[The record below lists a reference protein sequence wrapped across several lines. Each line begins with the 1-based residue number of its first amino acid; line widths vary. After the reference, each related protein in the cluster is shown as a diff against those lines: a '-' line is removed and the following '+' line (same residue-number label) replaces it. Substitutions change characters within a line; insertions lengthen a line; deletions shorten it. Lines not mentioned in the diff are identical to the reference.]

1 MARGKILSFPPT
13 RGSTANTADRSAEAL
28 SLLRN
33 FEESCKGW
41 FWSTDKS
48 GNVVYLSDSVSRLLC
63 DQPDALIGTTFAELF
78 APADESSPVR
88 ERLPFILGRQSNFD
102 KLTLQTVNAGDKRW
116 WEVSGCPQFDH
127 AGRFT
132 GYRGYGVDITE
143 QLQSSHTASQLAM
156 YDPLTALPNR
166 LSMSKCLAAGL
177 AAFGQPGKSC
187 AVFLIDLDRFKQV
200 NDSLG
205 HPAGD
210 ALLKQ
215 VADRLLKIAGDRE
228 KVFRLGGDEFQI
240 VLTDCD
246 DRGVLGGIAKE
257 IIASLSQPYS
267 VEGSRCVIGASVGI
281 AIGPFDGR
289 TAEDIM
295 RNADLALYA
304 AKGSG
309 RGCFRFFSGELL
321 QVAEDRRVLEEDL
334 RDALS
339 SGQLSLFYQPI
350 VCTRTNC
357 VKGVEALIRWQHP
370 TRGTISPELFIPIA
384 EEANLINR
392 LGEWIIRKACE
403 DAANWPAE
411 IRVAVNV
418 SPIQFANESL
428 PTIVTSALASSGLAP
443 DRLELELT
451 EGVFLSES
459 FETDSMFATLKEI
472 GVRLALDDFGTGYSS
487 LGYLKTAPFDK
498 IKIDQ
503 SFVRGATIAGSRN
516 GAIIAAIVALANA
529 LEMETT
535 AEGIESFDQL
545 DLIRSLGVSHVQGY
559 VYSKAVPTEQLMSR
573 LEAGEWV
580 IKPSG
585 PAKQRS
591 DRRSMYRKA
600 GAILGSYY
608 HSVLVRNLSESGAL
622 IEGLVDVPLGT
633 QIILDF
639 GDCQLEVATVRRMT
653 KRQYGVEF
661 GQPLVSDGIGGLCTS
676 HRVSPYLLSKAGIL
690 PSDHMGESRV
700 WDEANSASVETLADA
715 LGLPMPAKAVQMPTK
730 SPFGTVNQ
738 QAGPNRHDGEAG
750 LAGGNRLDGVN
761 PLQSLSTLNPGGV
774 THRQLTSDELVRLKQ
789 AVEASHNP
797 QLKHIIALVVLTGA
811 RLQDLLVSKWSDVDL
826 DGPVWR
832 FPSSSSSGGSAEIKL
847 SAAALAVIQQLP
859 QWDGC
864 PYVLA
869 NPRTRKPY
877 NSFFGSWDAA
887 RKKARLGNVSIHDLR
902 NSTTRIW

>member
-1 MARGKILSFPPT
+1 MARGKILSFLPT
-13 RGSTANTADRSAEAL
+13 RHGTASGRDKSSEAL

-41 FWSTDKS
+41 FWSTDES
-48 GNVVYLSDSVSRLLC
+48 GNLIYLSDSVSRLLS
-63 DQPDALIGTTFAELF
+63 DKPDGLLGTTFAELF
-78 APADESSPVR
+78 APPEEGLAVR

-102 KLTLQTVNAGDKRW
+102 KLTLQTTNAEDKRW
-116 WEVSGCPQFDH
+116 WEVSGYPQIDN

-132 GYRGYGVDITE
+132 GYRGYGVDVTE
-143 QLQSSHTASQLAM
+143 QLQSSHHASQLAM

-177 AAFGQPGKSC
+177 AGFGQPGRSC
-187 AVFLIDLDRFKQV
+187 AIFLIDLDRFKQV

-240 VLTDCD
+240 ILTDCD
-246 DRGVLGGIAKE
+246 DRGVLGGIAKD

-267 VEGSRCVIGASVGI
+267 VEGSRCIIGASVGV

-289 TAEDIM
+289 ASEDLM

-321 QVAEDRRVLEEDL
+321 QAAEDRRVLEEDL

-339 SGQLSLFYQPI
+339 TGQLSLFYQPI
-350 VCTRTNC
+350 VCARTNC
-357 VKGVEALIRWQHP
+357 VKGAEALARWQHP
-370 TRGTISPELFIPIA
+370 TRGRISPELFIPIA
-384 EEANLINR
+384 EEANLIDR
-392 LGEWIIRKACE
+392 LGEWILRKACE
-403 DAANWPAE
+403 DAAKWPAD

-418 SPIQFANESL
+418 SPIQFANDSL
-428 PTIVTSALASSGLAP
+428 PAIVTSALANSGLSS

-459 FETDSMFATLKEI
+459 FETDSMFATLKGI

-487 LGYLKTAPFDK
+487 LGYLKSAPFDK

-545 DLIRSLGVSHVQGY
+545 DLITSLGVSHVQGY
-559 VYSKAVPTEQLMSR
+559 VYSKAVPTEELTRR
-573 LEAGEWV
+573 LETGDWV

-608 HSVLVRNLSESGAL
+608 HSVLIRNLSESGAL
-622 IEGLVDVPLGT
+622 IEGLIDVPLGT
-633 QIILDF
+633 QIIVDF
-639 GDCQLEVATVRRMT
+639 GDCQLEVATVRRVIN
-653 KRQYGVEF
+653 RQYGIEF

-700 WDEANSASVETLADA
+700 WDEANASSVETLADA
-715 LGLPMPAKAVQMPTK
+715 LGLRMPATLIQAASPAK
-730 SPFGTVNQ
+730 SAAAGH
-738 QAGPNRHDGEAG
+738 QAGDKRHDGQAG
-750 LAGGNRLDGVN
+750 LRGGSTLDGVN
-761 PLQSLSTLNPGGV
+761 PLQSLSMLNPGGFV
-774 THRQLTSDELVRLKQ
+774 PCQLTSEELRRLKS

-811 RLQDLLVSKWSDVDL
+811 RVQDLLAAKWSDLDL
-826 DGPVWR
+826 DVPVWR
-832 FPSSSSSGGSAEIKL
+832 VPTSSLNTVNDIIL
-847 SAAALAVIQQLP
+847 SPAAVDVVRQLP
-859 QWDGC
+859 RWDGC

-869 NPRTRKPY
+869 NPQTRKPY
-877 NSFFGSWDAA
+877 HSIFGSWDAA
-887 RKKARLGNVSIHDLR
+887 RKKSRLGNISIHDLR
-902 NSTTRIW
+902 NTASRVW